1 MKINIDNISKSFDKG
16 LVLNNINL
24 YFESGKV
31 YGLKGRNG
39 SGKTMLLRAIS
50 GLILPDKGTIKIDD
64 KILGDDL
71 SFPPSV
77 GVLIENPGY
86 IPELSGKE
94 NLKNIADIKSVI
106 SDDEINEIMK
116 YFDLEPESKKPVK
129 KYSLG
134 MKQKLGLCMAFMED
148 PELILLDEPMNA
160 LDEKAV
166 NDLKDLILKKEK
178 EGKLI
183 IIASHDL
190 EDLEELTDEIIEM
203 QNGEVVNKNWKVIW
217 N

>member
-24 YFESGKV
+24 SFESGKV

-94 NLKNIADIKSVI
+94 NLKNIADIKGVI
-106 SDDEINEIMK
+106 SDKEINEMMK

-183 IIASHDL
+183 IIASHDF

-203 QNGEVVNKNWKVIW
+203 QNGEVVNKI
-217 N
+217 

>member
-94 NLKNIADIKSVI
+94 NLRNIADIKSVV
-106 SDDEINEIMK
+106 SDKEINEIMK

-166 NDLKDLILKKEK
+166 NDLKELILKKEK

-203 QNGEVVNKNWKVIW
+203 QNGEVVNKNWKVI
-217 N
+217 

>member
-94 NLKNIADIKSVI
+94 NLRNIADIKSVV
-106 SDDEINEIMK
+106 SDKEINEIMK

-148 PELILLDEPMNA
+148 PELVLLDEPMNA

-203 QNGEVVNKNWKVIW
+203 QNGEVVNKN
-217 N
+217 

>member
-94 NLKNIADIKSVI
+94 NLRNIAEIKSVV
-106 SDDEINEIMK
+106 SDKEINEIMT

-148 PELILLDEPMNA
+148 PELVLLDEPMNA

-203 QNGEVVNKNWKVIW
+203 QNGEVVNKI
-217 N
+217 

>member
-1 MKINIDNISKSFDKG
+1 MKIVIDNISKSFDKG

-94 NLKNIADIKSVI
+94 NLRNIAEIKSVV
-106 SDDEINEIMK
+106 SDKEINEIMK

-203 QNGEVVNKNWKVIW
+203 QNGEVVNKI
-217 N
+217 

>member
-24 YFESGKV
+24 CFESGKV

-50 GLILPDKGTIKIDD
+50 GLILPDSGTIKIDD

-94 NLKNIADIKSVI
+94 NLKNIADIKGVI
-106 SDDEINEIMK
+106 SDKEINEIMK

-148 PELILLDEPMNA
+148 PELVLLDEPMNA

-166 NDLKDLILKKEK
+166 NDLKDLILKKEN

-190 EDLEELTDEIIEM
+190 EDLEELTNEIIEM
-203 QNGEVVNKNWKVIW
+203 QNGEVVNKIWTVI
-217 N
+217 

>member
-94 NLKNIADIKSVI
+94 NLRNIADIKSVV
-106 SDDEINEIMK
+106 SDKEINEIMK
-116 YFDLEPESKKPVK
+116 YFDLEPESKKSVK

-148 PELILLDEPMNA
+148 PELVLLDEPMNA

-203 QNGEVVNKNWKVIW
+203 QNGEVVNKIWTVI
-217 N
+217 

>member
-94 NLKNIADIKSVI
+94 NLKNIADIKGVI
-106 SDDEINEIMK
+106 SDKEINEMMK

-203 QNGEVVNKNWKVIW
+203 QNGEVVNKIWIVI
-217 N
+217 

>member
-64 KILGDDL
+64 KILGEDL

-94 NLKNIADIKSVI
+94 NLRNIADIKSVV
-106 SDDEINEIMK
+106 SDKEINEIMK

-203 QNGEVVNKNWKVIW
+203 QNGEVVNKNSKVI
-217 N
+217 

>member
-94 NLKNIADIKSVI
+94 NLRNIADIKGVV
-106 SDDEINEIMK
+106 SDKEINEIMK

-166 NDLKDLILKKEK
+166 NDLKELILKKEK

-203 QNGEVVNKNWKVIW
+203 QNGEVVNKNWKVI
-217 N
+217 

>member
-24 YFESGKV
+24 YFESGKA

-94 NLKNIADIKSVI
+94 NLRNIADIKSVV
-106 SDDEINEIMK
+106 SDKEINEIMK

-203 QNGEVVNKNWKVIW
+203 QNGEVVNKN
-217 N
+217 

>member
-203 QNGEVVNKNWKVIW
+203 QNGEVVNKN
-217 N
+217 

>member
-1 MKINIDNISKSFDKG
+1 MKIVIDNISKSFDKG
-16 LVLNNINL
+16 LVLSNINL
-24 YFESGKV
+24 SFESGKV

-94 NLKNIADIKSVI
+94 NLKNIADIKSVV
-106 SDDEINEIMK
+106 SDEEINEIMK

-166 NDLKDLILKKEK
+166 NDLKELILKKEK

-203 QNGEVVNKNWKVIW
+203 QNGEVVNKN
-217 N
+217 

>member
-50 GLILPDKGTIKIDD
+50 GLILPDKGTIRIDD

-94 NLKNIADIKSVI
+94 NLRNIADIKSVV
-106 SDDEINEIMK
+106 SDKEINEIMK

-203 QNGEVVNKNWKVIW
+203 QNGEVVNKN
-217 N
+217 

>member
-94 NLKNIADIKSVI
+94 NLRNIADIKSVV
-106 SDDEINEIMK
+106 SDKEINEIMK

-203 QNGEVVNKNWKVIW
+203 QNGEVVNKNWKVI
-217 N
+217 

>member
-1 MKINIDNISKSFDKG
+1 
-16 LVLNNINL
+16 
-24 YFESGKV
+24 
-31 YGLKGRNG
+31 
-39 SGKTMLLRAIS
+39 MLLRAIS

-64 KILGDDL
+64 KFLGDDL

-94 NLKNIADIKSVI
+94 NLRNIADIKSVV
-106 SDDEINEIMK
+106 SDKEINEIMK

-203 QNGEVVNKNWKVIW
+203 QNGEVVNKN
-217 N
+217 

>member
-24 YFESGKV
+24 CFESGKV

-50 GLILPDKGTIKIDD
+50 GLILPDSGTIKIDD

-94 NLKNIADIKSVI
+94 NLKNIADIKGVI
-106 SDDEINEIMK
+106 SDKEINEIMK

-148 PELILLDEPMNA
+148 SELVLLDEPMNA

-166 NDLKDLILKKEK
+166 NDLKDLILKKEN

-190 EDLEELTDEIIEM
+190 EDLEELTNEIIEM
-203 QNGEVVNKNWKVIW
+203 QNGEVVNKIWTVI
-217 N
+217 

>member
-1 MKINIDNISKSFDKG
+1 MKISIDNISKSFDKG

-24 YFESGKV
+24 SFESGKV

-94 NLKNIADIKSVI
+94 NLRNIADIKSVV
-106 SDDEINEIMK
+106 SDKEINEMMK

-190 EDLEELTDEIIEM
+190 EDLEELTNEIIEM
-203 QNGEVVNKNWKVIW
+203 QNGEVVNKI
-217 N
+217 

>member
-94 NLKNIADIKSVI
+94 NLKNIADIKSVV
-106 SDDEINEIMK
+106 SDKEINEIMK

-203 QNGEVVNKNWKVIW
+203 QNGEVVNKNWKVI
-217 N
+217 

>member
-94 NLKNIADIKSVI
+94 NLKNIADIKGVI
-106 SDDEINEIMK
+106 SDKEINEIMK

-203 QNGEVVNKNWKVIW
+203 QNGEVVNKI
-217 N
+217 

>member
-1 MKINIDNISKSFDKG
+1 MKIVIDNISKSFDKG

-94 NLKNIADIKSVI
+94 NLRNIADIKSVV
-106 SDDEINEIMK
+106 SDKEINEIMK

-203 QNGEVVNKNWKVIW
+203 QNGEVVNKN
-217 N
+217 

>member
-94 NLKNIADIKSVI
+94 NLRNIADIKSVV
-106 SDDEINEIMK
+106 SDKEINEIMK

-203 QNGEVVNKNWKVIW
+203 QNGEVVNKNWTVI
-217 N
+217 

>member
-94 NLKNIADIKSVI
+94 NLKNIADIKSVV
-106 SDDEINEIMK
+106 SDKEINEIMK

-203 QNGEVVNKNWKVIW
+203 QNGEVVNKN
-217 N
+217 

>member
-86 IPELSGKE
+86 IPELSGKD
-94 NLKNIADIKSVI
+94 NLRNIADIKSVV
-106 SDDEINEIMK
+106 SDKEINEIMK

-203 QNGEVVNKNWKVIW
+203 QNGEVVNKN
-217 N
+217 

>member
-1 MKINIDNISKSFDKG
+1 MKISIDNISKSFDKG

-24 YFESGKV
+24 SFESGKV

-94 NLKNIADIKSVI
+94 NLRNIADIKSVV
-106 SDDEINEIMK
+106 SDKEINEMMK
-116 YFDLEPESKKPVK
+116 YFDLEPESKNPVK

-190 EDLEELTDEIIEM
+190 EDLEELTNEIIEM
-203 QNGEVVNKNWKVIW
+203 QNGEVVNKI
-217 N
+217 

>member
-94 NLKNIADIKSVI
+94 NLRNIADIKSVV
-106 SDDEINEIMK
+106 SDKEINEIMK

-190 EDLEELTDEIIEM
+190 EDLEELTNEIIEM
-203 QNGEVVNKNWKVIW
+203 QNGEVVNKNWKVI
-217 N
+217 

>member
-94 NLKNIADIKSVI
+94 NLRNIADIKSVV

-203 QNGEVVNKNWKVIW
+203 QNGEVVNKN
-217 N
+217 

>member
-24 YFESGKV
+24 CFESGKV

-50 GLILPDKGTIKIDD
+50 GLILPDSGTIKIDD

-94 NLKNIADIKSVI
+94 NLKNIADIKGVI
-106 SDDEINEIMK
+106 SDKEINEIMK

-134 MKQKLGLCMAFMED
+134 MKQKLGLCMAFIED
-148 PELILLDEPMNA
+148 PELVLLDEPMNA

-166 NDLKDLILKKEK
+166 NDLKDLILKKEN

-190 EDLEELTDEIIEM
+190 EDLEELTNEIIEM
-203 QNGEVVNKNWKVIW
+203 QNGEVVNKIWTVI
-217 N
+217 

>member
-94 NLKNIADIKSVI
+94 NLRNIADIKSVV
-106 SDDEINEIMK
+106 SDKEINEIMK

-203 QNGEVVNKNWKVIW
+203 QNGEVVNKN
-217 N
+217 

>member
-1 MKINIDNISKSFDKG
+1 MKISIDNISKSFDKG

-94 NLKNIADIKSVI
+94 NLRNIADIKSVV
-106 SDDEINEIMK
+106 SDIEINEIMK

-203 QNGEVVNKNWKVIW
+203 QNGEVVNKNWTVI
-217 N
+217 

>member
-94 NLKNIADIKSVI
+94 NLRNIAEIKSVV
-106 SDDEINEIMK
+106 SDKEINEIMT

-203 QNGEVVNKNWKVIW
+203 QNGEVVNKIWTVI
-217 N
+217 

>member
-94 NLKNIADIKSVI
+94 NLRNIADIKSVV

-203 QNGEVVNKNWKVIW
+203 QNGEVVNKNWTVI
-217 N
+217 

>member
-94 NLKNIADIKSVI
+94 NLRNIADIKSVV
-106 SDDEINEIMK
+106 SDKEINEIMK
-116 YFDLEPESKKPVK
+116 YFDLEPESKKSVK

-148 PELILLDEPMNA
+148 PELVLLDEPMNA

-203 QNGEVVNKNWKVIW
+203 QNGEVVNKI
-217 N
+217 

>member
-94 NLKNIADIKSVI
+94 NLRNIADIKSVV
-106 SDDEINEIMK
+106 SDREINEIMK

-203 QNGEVVNKNWKVIW
+203 QNGEVVNKN
-217 N
+217 

>member
-24 YFESGKV
+24 CFESGKV

-50 GLILPDKGTIKIDD
+50 GLILPDSGTIKIDD

-94 NLKNIADIKSVI
+94 NLKNIADIKGVI
-106 SDDEINEIMK
+106 SDKEINEIMK

-148 PELILLDEPMNA
+148 PELVLLDEPMNA

-166 NDLKDLILKKEK
+166 NDLKDLILKKEN

-190 EDLEELTDEIIEM
+190 EDLEELTNEIIEM
-203 QNGEVVNKNWKVIW
+203 QNGEVVNKI
-217 N
+217 

>member
-24 YFESGKV
+24 CFESGKV

-50 GLILPDKGTIKIDD
+50 GLILPDSGTIKIDD

-94 NLKNIADIKSVI
+94 NLKNIADIKGVI
-106 SDDEINEIMK
+106 SDKEINEIMK

-148 PELILLDEPMNA
+148 SELVLLDEPMNA

-166 NDLKDLILKKEK
+166 NDLKDLILKKEN

-190 EDLEELTDEIIEM
+190 EDLEELTNEIIEM
-203 QNGEVVNKNWKVIW
+203 QNGEVVNKI
-217 N
+217 